1 MPGSLG
7 RVSGRAWTPK
17 GFVEVS
23 ITGKAGRRQIRA
35 VLPEGMP
42 YKLDRRHLAK
52 EDEVEVVGWRGG
64 I

>member
-7 RVSGRAWTPK
+7 QVSGRVWTPK

-23 ITGKAGRRQIRA
+23 IQKKADRRQVRA
-35 VLPEGMP
+35 VLPEGMA

-52 EDEVEVVGWRGG
+52 EDEVEVTGG
-64 I
+64 RQA